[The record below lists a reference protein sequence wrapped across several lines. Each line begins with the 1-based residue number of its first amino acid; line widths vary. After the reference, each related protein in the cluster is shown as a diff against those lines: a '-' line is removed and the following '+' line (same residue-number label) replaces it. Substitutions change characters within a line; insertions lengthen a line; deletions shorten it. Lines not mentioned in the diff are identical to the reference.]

1 LLGLE
6 PKEDWIGND
15 QMIFLKSIVRDRLRL
30 FKIIWDY
37 LRLFEIIWDYLR
49 LFEIIWDY
57 LRLFE
62 IIWDYSAACHFIY
75 ILISMVFCEI
85 TITN

>member
-1 LLGLE
+1 MLGLE

-15 QMIFLKSIVRDRLRL
+15 QMIFLKSIVRDCLRL
-30 FKIIWDY
+30 FKIIWDIWDY
-37 LRLFEIIWDYLR
+37 FRLFEIIL
-49 LFEIIWDY
+49 DY

-75 ILISMVFCEI
+75 ILTSMVFCEI